1 MREFVD
7 QCDHLSDRG
16 FRRHEDQKL
25 ITFSWRAIRCPGV
38 AGGIS
43 VGAGASVGI
52 NAGLGA
58 SVGSGGGINAGL
70 APLSVAAVASML
82 AWGRR
87 LAATRVLMLA
97 PAHRSP
103 ASGLTAGA
111 GVGVGSGINA
121 GLGIGIGGTSPT
133 NPSNPSNPG
142 LPGVVASM
150 SKSQLMRVKK
160 RCVDVLSSEGS

>member
-43 VGAGASVGI
+43 VGAGASV
-52 NAGLGA
+52 
-58 SVGSGGGINAGL
+58 GINAGL